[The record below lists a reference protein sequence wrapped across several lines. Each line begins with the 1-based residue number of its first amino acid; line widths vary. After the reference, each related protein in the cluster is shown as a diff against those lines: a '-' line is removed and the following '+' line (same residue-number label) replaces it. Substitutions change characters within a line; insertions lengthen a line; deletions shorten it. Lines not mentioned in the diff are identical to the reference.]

1 MNVVYL
7 YTTFIYWTA
16 MTEPTLPLS
25 NTNRRERK
33 RQQLADHVAGVAFR
47 LFEDLGYAAV
57 TMEQIAAA
65 ADVAKGTLYK
75 YFPVKEALLAHQ
87 FQWEIASG
95 MGSLWPA
102 LEQQSSFAAQLR
114 QLLHASAQWNEAR
127 RIYLP
132 HYVRYQ
138 FTTSNFDR
146 PAATRSHRPSG
157 ARQIFERLCRA
168 GQDRGDVR
176 KDLSASQLAVML
188 ECLCLGAIMIWLGRP
203 DSSLQSEF
211 DAILTL
217 ALTGVSP

>member
-1 MNVVYL
+1 MP
-7 YTTFIYWTA
+7 IPEA
-16 MTEPTLPLS
+16 PG
-25 NTNRRERK
+25 RRERK
-33 RQQLADHVAGVAFR
+33 RNRTLDHLAATAFR
-47 LFEDLGYAAV
+47 LFEARGYDSV
-57 TMEQIAAA
+57 TMEQVAAE

-87 FQWEIASG
+87 FQCEIASG

-102 LEQQSSFAAQLR
+102 LEQLSSFATQLR

-138 FTTSNFDR
+138 FTTSNFDGS
-146 PAATRSHRPSG
+146 AATRAHRPSG

-176 KDLSASQLAVML
+176 KDLSAWQLAVML

-203 DSSLQSEF
+203 DGSLQQEF
-211 DAILTL
+211 DALLSL